1 MKKYE
6 VGQIVSEFANHQE
19 GALFDMSD
27 SGAELYVF
35 FRKPTSDEV
44 EQFKSGQRFE
54 IRFTEIHGVI
64 MLLFKIGTL
73 NWMDAPYSP
82 HLSKN
87 LTEFVL
93 PEGEQGLSLTLTLA
107 DAATGEVKA
116 IRLIGLSNNFTK
128 KFFGTVMD
136 QKLKDFNAKEYNI
149 ALNKIY
155 SLYPTNKLVKMSN
168 TYCKLN

>member
-1 MKKYE
+1 MKNYE
-6 VGQIVSEFANHQE
+6 VGQIVSEFVNHQE
-19 GALFDMSD
+19 GTLFDMSD
-27 SGAELYVF
+27 SGAELYIF
-35 FRKPTSDEV
+35 FRKPTSSEV

-64 MLLFKIGTL
+64 MLLFKIGNL

-93 PEGEQGLSLTLTLA
+93 PNVEQGLSLTLTLV
-107 DAATGEVKA
+107 DAVTGEVKA

-155 SLYPTNKLVKMSN
+155 SLYSTNKLVKMSN